1 MKTIMPEATCT
12 CIHQNGESFN
22 TKTAVK
28 LKTRIMDMGPS
39 YPGYNIQTL
48 YRKSNGA
55 YFVHVQP
62 MVKAGRGRDTGGNP
76 IHYCTMADEPCTDYI
91 NVIGSEELMKNWL
104 QPAKG

>member
-28 LKTRIMDMGPS
+28 LKTRVMDMGPS

-48 YRKSNGA
+48 YR
-55 YFVHVQP
+55 
-62 MVKAGRGRDTGGNP
+62 
-76 IHYCTMADEPCTDYI
+76 
-91 NVIGSEELMKNWL
+91 
-104 QPAKG
+104 